1 MKNMGI
7 ISDSA
12 KTWFFYSL
20 SSSYRIPKRKKSLY
34 CTSTYI
40 HTSLW
45 GQLLVV
51 VPPPH
56 SSRPRRKRVQWFLS
70 LSLLRQRC
78 CCFCLLLSSAS
89 TQKRAGPNSDPPF
102 YMDCPI
108 WVLVSYGSSGT
119 AFLQPT
125 RARAPKTSTW
135 PHGLPGH
142 MRQFLKSANR
152 CRHRMLLFLKHTKY
166 KNL

>member
-1 MKNMGI
+1 MIVQRFDFLFIVQQLPN
-7 ISDSA
+7 S
-12 KTWFFYSL
+12 
-20 SSSYRIPKRKKSLY
+20 KKEKKEFILY
-34 CTSTYI
+34 FYI

-70 LSLLRQRC
+70 LLRRCC
-78 CCFCLLLSSAS
+78 CCFCLLSSAS

-152 CRHRMLLFLKHTKY
+152 CRHKMLLFLKYTKY

>member
-1 MKNMGI
+1 MI
-7 ISDSA
+7 VQRLD
-12 KTWFFYSL
+12 FFYSL
-20 SSSYRIPKRKKSLY
+20 SSSSRIPKRKKEFILY
-34 CTSTYI
+34 YI
-40 HTSLW
+40 HTYTSLW

-70 LSLLRQRC
+70 LLRRCC
-78 CCFCLLLSSAS
+78 CCFCLLSSAS

-152 CRHRMLLFLKHTKY
+152 CDDADTECSCF
-166 KNL
+166 